1 MIIFDFFFRL
11 KLSSC
16 PEELIPK
23 EKSQIYLKM
32 RKKVAINAKCAIT
45 FGTNFRHD
53 EIIMPI
59 LEDRIFLNPF
69 EIQFSV
75 DFY

>member
-1 MIIFDFFFRL
+1 
-11 KLSSC
+11 
-16 PEELIPK
+16 
-23 EKSQIYLKM
+23 M